1 MLVPSSIQEMLEYKK
16 LTFYLH
22 IHFAVLP
29 LRKNGDSTFD
39 DNLVVQSC
47 VEKNRQED
55 LHADESEVVLME
67 TDSQVEKT
75 EEGKCEADHSRG
87 MDMLR
92 NFLETKGTDFS
103 AEPEF
108 LPYYALPFV
117 SNPASHPTFQELF
130 MVSTFS
136 YAGHLVNITSYTYQN
151 PEVCE
156 CCVEIFFLSPVCGR
170 AKSSADIRTHYF
182 AVTVEHH

>member
-29 LRKNGDSTFD
+29 LREYSDSALD
-39 DNLVVQSC
+39 DNVVVQSC
-47 VEKNRQED
+47 VEKNGEED
-55 LHADESEVVLME
+55 LHAVESGVVEME
-67 TDSQVEKT
+67 TDSQVEKA
-75 EEGKCEADHSRG
+75 EQKCETDHSHG

-92 NFLETKGTDFS
+92 NFLETKGTEFS

-117 SNPASHPTFQELF
+117 SDPASHPTFQELF
-130 MVSTFS
+130 MVSTLPFAGYLINIIS
-136 YAGHLVNITSYTYQN
+136 YFQ
-151 PEVCE
+151 
-156 CCVEIFFLSPVCGR
+156 
-170 AKSSADIRTHYF
+170 
-182 AVTVEHH
+182 

>member
-1 MLVPSSIQEMLEYKK
+1 MEHIGKWCTHFHLCYNHGVWFQAWEVLVPSSIQEMLEYKK

-22 IHFAVLP
+22 LHFAVLP
-29 LRKNGDSTFD
+29 LRKHSDSTLD

-55 LHADESEVVLME
+55 LHADKSGVVVME
-67 TDSQVEKT
+67 TDSQVEKI
-75 EEGKCEADHSRG
+75 ERMCEADHSCG

-108 LPYYALPFV
+108 LPYYALPYV
-117 SNPASHPTFQELF
+117 SNPVSHPTFQELF

-136 YAGHLVNITSYTYQN
+136 YAGHLVNITSYTY
-151 PEVCE
+151 
-156 CCVEIFFLSPVCGR
+156 
-170 AKSSADIRTHYF
+170 
-182 AVTVEHH
+182 